1 MAALARHVCLK
12 APDKADPRAAAI
24 KAATD
29 IAAELPS
36 WEQDQMAGFAYM
48 ISRSNKVCL
57 YWTAQAQLCPARIAC
72 CNAWHVEPI

>member
-36 WEQDQMAGFAYM
+36 WEQDQMAGFAYIM
-48 ISRSNKVCL
+48 SRSNKVGLPFCV
-57 YWTAQAQLCPARIAC
+57 AG
-72 CNAWHVEPI
+72 